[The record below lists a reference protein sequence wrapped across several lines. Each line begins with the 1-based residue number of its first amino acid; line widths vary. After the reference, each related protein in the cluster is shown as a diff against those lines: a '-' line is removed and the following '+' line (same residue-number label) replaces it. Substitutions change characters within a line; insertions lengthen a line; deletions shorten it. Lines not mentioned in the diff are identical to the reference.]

1 LNKNIA
7 TFQWMQ
13 LLVLSGVHF
22 LIDMFGGMLP
32 AILPAI
38 MTEFGLRL
46 SLAGIILGVL
56 HMTSNGFQV
65 LTGHMRAHKRMP
77 LFLHVGLILAAGI
90 CLLGLLP
97 RSGGAFAAMIVL
109 AAVSGF
115 GVAITHP
122 ESLRAVH
129 RLRKIRPA
137 VSTAVFMTGGFLG
150 FASGGAVSAVLVS
163 RLGMPGL
170 YPLIIF
176 PAVGILLVI
185 LLRIRLSVER
195 KSYNNNMKAAA
206 RKKLP
211 FWLLFAMAMPAAIS
225 TLVLASLLPTVL
237 NELGFD
243 LAFGGYSLT
252 IFGMGGAVGSFVWA
266 AVAHKKGELPCSI
279 AALFLAVPFLTAY
292 LVLIENT
299 MAMWILFGVGFCAVS
314 AYILMITLARAAV
327 GPNLGRRMGFMV
339 GGTWA
344 LADIVFMSLLPVAEY
359 FGADLILK
367 FTPLGYVLSAAFGL
381 FIILK
386 LNRPAAVR
394 S

>member
-1 LNKNIA
+1 
-7 TFQWMQ
+7 MQ
-13 LLVLSGVHF
+13 LLVLAGVHF
-22 LIDMFGGMLP
+22 LVDMFGGMLP

-38 MTEFGLRL
+38 RTEFALSL
-46 SLAGIILGVL
+46 SLAGILLGAL

-90 CLLGLLP
+90 CLLGFLP

-109 AAVSGF
+109 AVVSGF

-129 RLRKIRPA
+129 RLRRIRPA

-150 FASGGAVSAVLVS
+150 YASGGAVSAVLVS

-176 PAVGILLVI
+176 PAVGILLLI
-185 LLRIRLSVER
+185 LLRVRLSVER
-195 KSYNNNMKAAA
+195 KSYNNNVAAPA
-206 RKKLP
+206 ENKLP
-211 FWLLFAMAMPAAIS
+211 FWLLFTMAMPAAIS

-237 NELGFD
+237 NELGFE
-243 LAFGGYSLT
+243 LTFGGFSLT
-252 IFGMGGAVGSFVWA
+252 MFGLGGAVGSFVWA
-266 AVAHKKGELPCSI
+266 GIAHKKGELPCSI
-279 AALFLAVPFLTAY
+279 AALFLAVPCLTAY
-292 LVLIENT
+292 LILIESA
-299 MAMWILFGVGFCAVS
+299 MAMWMLFGVGFCAVS
-314 AYILMITLARAAV
+314 AYILMITLARAAT

-344 LADIVFMSLLPVAEY
+344 LANIVFMALLPVAEY
-359 FGADLILK
+359 FGTILILK
-367 FTPLGYVLSAAFGL
+367 FTPVGYVLSAVFGL
-381 FIILK
+381 FIMLK
-386 LNRPAAVR
+386 LHRPAAEKLAGK
-394 S
+394 